1 MSPAWHILGAGAIG
15 GMMACR
21 WQHAGVD
28 VRIIPRD
35 SRYQSHRQ
43 LIFQQGDNQLTCDV
57 PVDGLEPIH
66 RLLLTTKAQHGV
78 TAVRAIAHRLA
89 PDGIIVVMQNGLG
102 MHEQIL
108 DLLSGALAG
117 ISLVAASTTEGANRP
132 SPDQIVHAGTGTTA
146 LGPWRNRDSAA
157 ARVTMQAFMAAG
169 LTVVEDPCIRQRLWE
184 KLVMNCAIN
193 PLTALLDCRN
203 GDLLHLPGIPEVM
216 DRVVREVVAVMQ
228 AEGLTADAA
237 AQCQKT
243 RQVAQATAAN
253 VSSMCTDYRAGRETE
268 IDSINGELVRRA
280 EARGIPAPANT
291 LLLRA
296 VCNRTP
302 WQDASLRLFSPG

>member
-1 MSPAWHILGAGAIG
+1 MSHSWHLLGAGAIG

-21 WQHAGVD
+21 WQQAGVE

-35 SRYQSHRQ
+35 SCYPRQRQ
-43 LIFQQGDNQLTCDV
+43 LIFEQGHSRTFCDV
-57 PVDGLEPIH
+57 PVDGQDTIH

-78 TAVRAIAHRLA
+78 AAVRAIAHRLA
-89 PDGIIVVMQNGLG
+89 PDAIIVVMQNGIG

-108 DLLSGALAG
+108 ELLSGALAG
-117 ISLVAASTTEGANRP
+117 VSLVAASTTEGANRP
-132 SPDQIVHAGTGTTA
+132 SPERIVHAGTGTTA
-146 LGPWRNRDSAA
+146 LGPWRSED
-157 ARVTMQAFMAAG
+157 ARAMPVTLQAFKAAG
-169 LTVVEDPCIRQRLWE
+169 LTVVEDACMRQRLWE

-216 DRVVREVVAVMQ
+216 DRIVREVVAVMQ

-237 AQCQKT
+237 EQCRKT
-243 RQVAQATAAN
+243 REVARTTATN
-253 VSSMCTDYRAGRETE
+253 ISSMCTDYRAGRETE

-280 EARGIPAPANT
+280 VARGLPAPVNAQ
-291 LLLRA
+291 LLTAISGRI
-296 VCNRTP
+296 P
-302 WQDASLRLFSPG
+302 WQEASLRLFSPE